1 MKPSSWLHISGS
13 LSSHLYEFR
22 YMTCGNN
29 ELKNPQEKYRT
40 GAEQIQTSKKLEA
53 IAGAME
59 E

>member
-1 MKPSSWLHISGS
+1 MNLGTW
-13 LSSHLYEFR
+13 R
-22 YMTCGNN
+22 GNN

-59 E
+59 EWANTSPKLAQ